1 MPQGT
6 YTNQGFSGTQE
17 DETVLSSAGETKI
30 QVAQV
35 VSDYFR
41 GDLLSFS
48 SAEEEQAPGQP
59 SSHVLLVKSY
69 SKGA

>member
-6 YTNQGFSGTQE
+6 YTNRGFSGTQE

-35 VSDYFR
+35 VSNYLR
-41 GDLLSFS
+41 GDIYVGT
-48 SAEEEQAPGQP
+48 AEEEQTPGQP